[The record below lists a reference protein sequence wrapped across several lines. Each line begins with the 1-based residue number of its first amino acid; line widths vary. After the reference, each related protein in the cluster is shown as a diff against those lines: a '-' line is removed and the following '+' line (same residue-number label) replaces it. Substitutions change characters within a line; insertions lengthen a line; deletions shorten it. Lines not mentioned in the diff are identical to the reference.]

1 MSTKE
6 PWLDKWKITRKLS
19 GGGQGTTFI
28 VESVTGSRSGVLK
41 TLRHQE
47 NKEARGRMYR
57 EVACLKVLHSTGC
70 RIPQVL
76 DSNTEQFEDVKVP
89 LFFVMEFMPG
99 ETLAAY
105 VSKAKGLPLK
115 EAAAIVLKLCET
127 IRIGQKEAILHRDL
141 KPENI
146 VIRPASTGD
155 AGLLEQ
161 DVVIV
166 DYGLSFNRNE
176 EESLTRR
183 SETLDNKF
191 LSLPERRVPGG
202 NRRDS
207 RSDVTGLCGILYYC
221 ITGEPPVDLVDAD
234 GNPPHMRRGHSIRE
248 RLGDGATTGHLEA
261 LFSRGFAVNIEYRLQ
276 SVEELVSRLK
286 EAMDPLA
293 RVPKEDLSLVA
304 KRSAEAL
311 MAHDRKSQ
319 LAEYTRN
326 AQVVVKSLKVQAE
339 VINSKIKP
347 FVMRVVPAQ
356 AGHKEG
362 LEGYEEIDSSVIMR
376 LFDMNNANFVDVGY
390 RVMVSGSQCAVL
402 RCLFRGCETRGL
414 FAAIV
419 PGVKVGEWECVMR
432 FEGTKEPECGMVTPD
447 LEAIVAEAIG
457 ILERDILE
465 AGEGKK

>member
-1 MSTKE
+1 MSTKA
-6 PWLDKWKITRKLS
+6 PWLNRWKITRNLS
-19 GGGQGTTFI
+19 GGGQGTTFV
-28 VESVTGSRSGVLK
+28 VESATGSGAGVLK
-41 TLRHQE
+41 TLRQQE
-47 NKEARGRMYR
+47 NDKARRRMFR
-57 EVACLKVLHSTGC
+57 EVASMRVLHSAGC

-76 DSNTEQFEDVKVP
+76 DCNTEQFEDVKVP
-89 LFFVMEFMPG
+89 LFFVMEFIPG
-99 ETLAAY
+99 ATLDAH

-115 EAAAIVLKLCET
+115 EAVSIVLKLCET
-127 IRIGQKEAILHRDL
+127 IRIGQKEMILHRDL

-146 VIRPASTGD
+146 VIRAASTGN

-176 EESLTRR
+176 EESLTHG

-202 NRRDS
+202 DRRDS

-221 ITGEPPVDLVDAD
+221 ITGVRPVDLVDAE
-234 GNPPHMRRGHSIRE
+234 GKPPHMRRGHSIRE
-248 RLGDGATTGHLEA
+248 RLGDGATTGLLEA
-261 LFSRGFAVNIEYRLQ
+261 LFSRGFAVSIEYRLQ
-276 SVEELVSRLK
+276 SVEEFVSRLK
-286 EAMDPLA
+286 EALDPSA

-311 MAHDRKSQ
+311 MARDRKSQ
-319 LAEYTRN
+319 LAEYKRN
-326 AQVVVKSLKVQAE
+326 AQVVVVRLHLQE
-339 VINSKIKP
+339 QVIKSKIQP
-347 FVMRVVPAQ
+347 FVMREVPAQ

-376 LFDMNNANFVDVGY
+376 LFDANNANFVDVGY
-390 RVMVSGSQCAVL
+390 RVMVSGYQCAVL
-402 RCLFRGCETRGL
+402 RCLFRGCEIRGL

-432 FEGTKEPECGMVTPD
+432 FEGTTAPECGMLSQD
-447 LEAIVAEAIG
+447 FEATVAKAMD
-457 ILERDILE
+457 ILVQDILE
-465 AGEGKK
+465 AGESKK